1 MLVVFLIPG
10 TPKDFLTYF
19 AGLTNMRFLPVVLI
33 AMFGRIPSIVT
44 STITAS
50 AVGAGN
56 WTLVACTLVASALL
70 LAAGGLIYRCL
81 RSRTR

>member
-1 MLVVFLIPG
+1 MLVVLLIPG

-33 AMFGRIPSIVT
+33 ATFGRIPSIVT

-56 WTLVACTLVASALL
+56 WTLVECTLVASALL